1 MSMIKCAGCNNQV
14 ASDFRNCPVCGTP
27 VPKGAEP
34 PIPRPKPPRP
44 AGQIGRFVI
53 QAIILSAGFSCVANF
68 FLILAAYLA
77 TGEINS
83 FPPIAGCVVT
93 VACLTVG
100 IMVAWKRV
108 S

>member
-1 MSMIKCAGCNNQV
+1 MSMIKCAGCNNHV

-68 FLILAAYLA
+68 FLFLAGYLA
-77 TGEINS
+77 TGQGDPL
-83 FPPIAGCVVT
+83 PPVIGVIVTLACVI
-93 VACLTVG
+93 VG
-100 IMVAWKRV
+100 ITVAWKRV
-108 S
+108 F